1 MIITSVSAAE
11 SSLVILTSQC
21 GDDRDTVIGAV
32 GHPCLLTDI
41 WVKVPALRS
50 FSEVKTGSWME
61 GNVPRAIKAI
71 GNLDD
76 LGTIEFGDA
85 HRKAQ
90 RRPCSPKSAAAVHTR
105 REEDI
110 VTLFLAT
117 GTAGPNL
124 DGRRAGFSVRHF

>member
-11 SSLVILTSQC
+11 CSLVLLASQC

-41 WVKVPALRS
+41 GIKVPALRS
-50 FSEVKTGSWME
+50 FSEVKTGSGME
-61 GNVPRAIKAI
+61 GNVPRAIKTI

-76 LGTIEFGDA
+76 LGAIEFGDA
-85 HRKAQ
+85 DRKAQ
-90 RRPCSPKSAAAVHTR
+90 RRPCSPKSAAVHTR

-124 DGRRAGFSVRHF
+124 DGRRTRFSVRHF